1 MIRDGI
7 QRWLPTPGLVSCT
20 GAEPHGVHRAH
31 SFLRDPG
38 VGRRLSWTWAPL
50 LSSHFELSSCIWCTL
65 VFSTSVFLFVPF
77 LFLKLL
83 GQLCILF
90 RRGKTCDSQCFRAV
104 GKQGPL
110 QLRGF
115 RESIG
120 KIGSSCPW
128 TRMLCPSE
136 NWVNFWIIWN
146 CNGHSRE
153 ALT

>member
-1 MIRDGI
+1 M
-7 QRWLPTPGLVSCT
+7 TPNSRAGKL
-20 GAEPHGVHRAH
+20 HRCRA
-31 SFLRDPG
+31 P
-38 VGRRLSWTWAPL
+38 RRPQSSL
-50 LSSHFELSSCIWCTL
+50 LSQRPWSWKASLLDLSSSTL
-65 VFSTSVFLFVPF
+65 FAFWALWLYLVYSCVFYFCFFVPF